1 MKSTLLTISSAL
13 TALVVLSVSAAA
25 AGILFVATGIVAVF
39 VTDYGR
45 TILPLRVRAEI
56 IPLSSNNRS
65 QVCLPAAA

>member
-13 TALVVLSVSAAA
+13 TALVVLSASAAA

-45 TILPLRVRAEI
+45 TITPLRVRAKI
-56 IPLSSNNRS
+56 IPLDSNNSGQEFLR
-65 QVCLPAAA
+65 AAA